1 MRLEELTQQWLA
13 KQRKRVELGKLKPAS
28 LATFTYHSNH
38 ILPRLGELE
47 IEAVR
52 NGKVKEFAE
61 TLAADLGP
69 KTTREIVATVRRI
82 LENHVNDD
90 GEPLLDIKWRNDF
103 IFENV
108 REIGKQK
115 QPTITMDALNDILK
129 NRKVKVR
136 DRVLLALAAS
146 TGLRV
151 GELQS
156 IKINGDAEST
166 SWDSAAS
173 AFFVRRSVWK
183 GQLQLPKTKSAIRQ
197 IDLSK
202 PVNAMLIEFTE
213 GKNPGEFLFA
223 TRSGKPLGSKHIDAR
238 ITTPNGVPG
247 MHSLRRYRA
256 SWCDEQGCP
265 RSLLAEWMGHS
276 TSGDT
281 TSTYVK
287 SSENQ
292 SYRRQWVE
300 RIGTGLE
307 IAAATLP
314 MRAPHG
320 RPDGAAVKSTKD
332 AKKSHLAS
340 SRSIAAAKQADEARR
355 AALDMP
361 AGISEAVMPKV
372 VSHFPEPVAPQ
383 IDDADLDPMFFEE
396 PKQPGLEELE
406 ALRAENERIREVM
419 GVK

>member
-28 LATFTYHSNH
+28 LATFTYHCNH
-38 ILPRLGELE
+38 ILPLLGGFEL
-47 IEAVR
+47 EAVR
-52 NGKVKEFAE
+52 NGKVREFAE
-61 TLAADLGP
+61 TLAAELGP
-69 KTTREIVATVRRI
+69 KTTREIVATVKRI
-82 LENHVNDD
+82 LESHVDED

-115 QPTITMDALNDILK
+115 QPTITMDALNAILK

-151 GELQS
+151 GELQA
-156 IKINGDAEST
+156 IKIDSDAEST
-166 SWDSAAS
+166 SWDSVAS
-173 AFFVRRSVWK
+173 AIFVRRSVWK

-213 GKNPGEFLFA
+213 GKNSCEFLFA

-276 TSGDT
+276 TTAGDI
-281 TSTYVK
+281 TSIYVK
-287 SSENQ
+287 SSENLA
-292 SYRRQWVE
+292 YRRQWVE

-314 MRAPHG
+314 MLATHG
-320 RPDGAAVKSTKD
+320 RTTGRLRKV
-332 AKKSHLAS
+332 
-340 SRSIAAAKQADEARR
+340 REVV
-355 AALDMP
+355 P
-361 AGISEAVMPKV
+361 AEQVPEPMIPLV
-372 VSHFPEPVAPQ
+372 VSNFPEPVAPQ
-383 IDDADLDPMFFEE
+383 PVVYTSVYTSE
-396 PKQPGLEELE
+396 PAPESLAELERMRAQLE
-406 ALRAENERIREVM
+406 ALR
-419 GVK
+419 